1 MNIKP
6 ILNTLIGLLFGF
18 FVFGVFMNLI
28 SFSPILKVSHLY
40 NLGIEEHALGCA
52 FVLLK
57 STLGKIMVIDVSWQC
72 VGSCILL
79 LKSKLG
85 KFIVIDIN

>member
-1 MNIKP
+1 
-6 ILNTLIGLLFGF
+6 LV

-28 SFSPILKVSHLY
+28 NFSPILKVSDLY
-40 NLGIEEHALGCA
+40 NLGIKEHALGCA
-52 FVLLK
+52 FFLLK
-57 STLGKIMVIDVSWQC
+57 STLGKLNVIDVFWQC
-72 VGSCILL
+72 IGFCILL